1 MTENTSLTKVAENLD
16 AKIENSVSRMEKIEE
31 KFPSLPIDEQEL
43 VRVSKC
49 FYMSF
54 FSDNLKWRKPLMSDA
69 HSNTVITF
77 SEIILKNY

>member
-43 VRVSKC
+43 VRVSNFQIKTKI
-49 FYMSF
+49 F
-54 FSDNLKWRKPLMSDA
+54 L
-69 HSNTVITF
+69 
-77 SEIILKNY
+77 